1 MTREGAWSAFVEDY
15 DITVPDERVEEELR
29 VMLMALSHQM
39 QYAVFTTG
47 RDARLPTPEEQEA
60 QREELRDEAYLAV
73 KEELVLAEL
82 LARHDFPVSREE
94 LEAEAE
100 AVARRQDVTVE
111 MVRGFFGEDLAPLAR
126 EIRPRKAMDWV
137 WEQMQ
142 SGT

>member
-1 MTREGAWSAFVEDY
+1 MTKEGAWSAFVEDY
-15 DITVPDERVEEELR
+15 DIAVPDERVEEELR
-29 VMLMALSHQM
+29 VMLTALSHQM

-47 RDARLPTPEEQEA
+47 RDARLPTAEEQEE

-111 MVRGFFGEDLAPLAR
+111 MVRGFFGEDLALLER
-126 EIRPRKAMDWV
+126 EIRQRKAMDWV

-142 SGT
+142 SDT

>member
-1 MTREGAWSAFVEDY
+1 MTKEGAWSAFVEDY

-29 VMLMALSHQM
+29 VMLMALSRQM

-47 RDARLPTPEEQEA
+47 RDARLPTAEEQEA
-60 QREELRDEAYLAV
+60 QREELRDEAHLAV

-111 MVRGFFGEDLAPLAR
+111 MVRGFFGEDLALLAR
-126 EIRPRKAMDWV
+126 EIRQRKAMDWA
-137 WEQMQ
+137 WEQAQ

>member
-1 MTREGAWSAFVEDY
+1 
-15 DITVPDERVEEELR
+15 
-29 VMLMALSHQM
+29 MLMALSHQM

-47 RDARLPTPEEQEA
+47 RDARLPTAEEQEA

-126 EIRPRKAMDWV
+126 EIRQRKAMDWV

>member
-1 MTREGAWSAFVEDY
+1 MTKEGAWSAFVEDY
-15 DITVPDERVEEELR
+15 DIAVPGDRVEEELR

-47 RDARLPTPEEQEA
+47 RDPRLPTAEEQER
-60 QREELRDEAYLAV
+60 QREELREEAYLAV

-100 AVARRQDVTVE
+100 AVARRQDVAVE
-111 MVRGFFGEDLAPLAR
+111 MVRGFFGEDLAPLAK
-126 EIRPRKAMDWV
+126 EIRQRKAMDWV
-137 WEQMQ
+137 WEQTQ
-142 SGT
+142 SK

>member
-47 RDARLPTPEEQEA
+47 RDARLPTAEEQEE

-111 MVRGFFGEDLAPLAR
+111 MVRGFFGEDLALLAR
-126 EIRPRKAMDWV
+126 EIRQRKAMDWV

-142 SGT
+142 SDT

>member
-1 MTREGAWSAFVEDY
+1 MTKEGAWSAFVEDY
-15 DITVPDERVEEELR
+15 DIAVPGERVEEELR
-29 VMLMALSHQM
+29 VMLTALSHQM

-47 RDARLPTPEEQEA
+47 RDARLPTAEEQEA

-82 LARHDFPVSREE
+82 LARQDFPVSREE

-100 AVARRQDVTVE
+100 AVARRQDVTAE

-126 EIRPRKAMDWV
+126 EIRQRKAMDWV
-137 WEQMQ
+137 WEQAQ